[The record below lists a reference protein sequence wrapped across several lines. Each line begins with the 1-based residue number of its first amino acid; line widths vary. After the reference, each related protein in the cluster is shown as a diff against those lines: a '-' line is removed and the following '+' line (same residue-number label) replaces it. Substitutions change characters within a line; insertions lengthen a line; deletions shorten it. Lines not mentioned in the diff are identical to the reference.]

1 MLHIICKKTLLTRED
16 IMKEFSKDTII
27 DFKETDR
34 FLYMKLDSFVQ
45 MLNTTSMYH
54 TVSLGLSPNYMEE
67 LGMVWVLYSWKLHL
81 SEGDYYARKLTFT
94 TFALFHRDIYSHRYF
109 YVTDEEGRTVGYAL
123 SVWIVIDKDRRKMVK
138 IPGPVKEAYI
148 DRSDETL
155 SIGQEKIVAA
165 LDPSPLKKRKNAEY
179 THEKTI
185 ELRFQ
190 DIDSNQHVNNTVY
203 IGWAMESLTTDSD
216 EKFLIEH
223 VPEDM
228 AIVYKKEKLP
238 GGSVLVRTELKGSSS
253 YHEILDE
260 DGCLLS
266 IVEIVWKK
274 RKADGL

>member
-1 MLHIICKKTLLTRED
+1 MLQIICKKILLTRED
-16 IMKEFSKDTII
+16 NMKEFSKDTII

-81 SEGDYYARKLTFT
+81 IEGDYYAKKLTFT

-109 YVTDEEGRTVGYAL
+109 YVTDEEGNMVGYAL
-123 SVWIVIDKDRRKMVK
+123 SVWIVIDRDRRKMVK
-138 IPGPVKEAYI
+138 IPGTVKEIYTGGL
-148 DRSDETL
+148 DESL
-155 SIGQEKIVAA
+155 SSRQQEIVNA
-165 LDPSPLKKRKNAEY
+165 LDPAPLKKRKNVDY

-203 IGWAMESLTTDSD
+203 IGWAMESLTTDRD
-216 EKFLIEH
+216 EKFLIEN

-228 AIVYKKEKLP
+228 SIVYKKEKLP
-238 GGSVLVRTELKGSSS
+238 GGNVLVKTEQKDRHS

-260 DGCLLS
+260 EGCLLS
-266 IVEIVWKK
+266 IVEIKWKK
-274 RKADGL
+274 RKTDGL

>member
-1 MLHIICKKTLLTRED
+1 MLHIICKKTLLTQED
-16 IMKEFSKDTII
+16 IMKEYAKDTII

-34 FLYMKLDSFVQ
+34 FLYLKLDSFVQ

-94 TFALFHRDIYSHRYF
+94 TFALFHKDIYSHRYF
-109 YVTDEEGRTVGYAL
+109 YVTDEEGKPVGYAL

-148 DRSDETL
+148 DRSDDVL
-155 SIGQEKIVAA
+155 SSRQEKIVSA
-165 LDPSPLKKRKNAEY
+165 LLPAPIKKRKNVEY
-179 THEKTI
+179 THEKVM
-185 ELRFQ
+185 ELRFH

-203 IGWAMESLTTDSD
+203 IGWAMESLTTDRD
-216 EKFLIEH
+216 EKFLMDH
-223 VPEDM
+223 VPEDLS
-228 AIVYKKEKLP
+228 IVYKKEKLP
-238 GGSVLVRTELKGSSS
+238 GGSVLVKTELKGKNS

-274 RKADGL
+274 RKTDRI